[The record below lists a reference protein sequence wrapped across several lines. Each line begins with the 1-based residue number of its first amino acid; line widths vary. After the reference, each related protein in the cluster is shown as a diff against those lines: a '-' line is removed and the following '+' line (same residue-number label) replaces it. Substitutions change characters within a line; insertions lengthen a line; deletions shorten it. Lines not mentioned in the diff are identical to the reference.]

1 MALGLCDV
9 SRESFEQILCKQG
22 RGNIAIV
29 AVGGAAESLDAHP
42 GFYKLTLKNRKGFV
56 KMAIRTG
63 WVTNILKL
71 VIFSSGVTTM
81 GSDRANPGIPNPN
94 GQMGAPKLRL

>member
-1 MALGLCDV
+1 VTFPLSFFTVLYWFPFFRDLLMALGLCDV

-63 WVTNILKL
+63 
-71 VIFSSGVTTM
+71 
-81 GSDRANPGIPNPN
+81 
-94 GQMGAPKLRL
+94 

>member
-1 MALGLCDV
+1 VTFPLSFFTVLYWFPFSRDLLMAFGLCDV

-42 GFYKLTLKNRKGFV
+42 GFYHSRPQSHFHS
-56 KMAIRTG
+56 
-63 WVTNILKL
+63 VT
-71 VIFSSGVTTM
+71 
-81 GSDRANPGIPNPN
+81 R
-94 GQMGAPKLRL
+94 